1 MTVAPRVAVVTP
13 TLQMGDVLEATI
25 ESVLAQDY
33 PHIDYV
39 VMDGGSTDGT
49 LQLLAR
55 YGDRLRHVSGPD
67 SGQADAIN
75 RGLRMTSGDIF
86 AFLNAGD
93 RYRPGAVTAAADAF
107 RREPDAGIVY
117 GRARFEDESG
127 EDLGRYP
134 VEPTDH
140 ARLARDCQICQPAA
154 FVARSALAASGGL
167 DESLHLVL
175 DYDLWMRIT
184 RTRRAVMID
193 DELAISVMHRDSKTL
208 SRRGEFFDEFVHI
221 QRREYG
227 YVSAGILVSRE
238 AWRRHGG
245 DGFYVPYRRD
255 VGSRTAAL
263 RAGLTLNRGRRLRFV
278 ADWAGAALFGK

>member
-208 SRRGEFFDEFVHI
+208 SRRGEFLTSSYTSSGASTDMCRPGFWSAA
-221 QRREYG
+221 RR
-227 YVSAGILVSRE
+227 
-238 AWRRHGG
+238 GG
-245 DGFYVPYRRD
+245 GTVAM
-255 VGSRTAAL
+255 GSTCRTAATWAQERRHCV
-263 RAGLTLNRGRRLRFV
+263 RASP
-278 ADWAGAALFGK
+278 